1 MVAVAFRDWLWA
13 EERQSVDPYTLQS
26 FERIFDDELDR
37 LIQRCQDN
45 PALQRTLQS
54 MRDCPVRT
62 AKGCTRWTDY
72 ALGALIRHCG
82 NTVHLDDAFA
92 YVMFRLLSRVGRRGQ
107 PRPCLFDMDPNR
119 EYDLAIGN
127 PLLAR
132 FRTFLINDV
141 RSIAGKIRR
150 FMLRPNREPT
160 VPINRDA
167 RMATRKAV
175 FVLKR
180 FPQPIPIRSGW
191 NCKTTLFPCYSDV
204 VHPTCRSWIYFT
216 QSSMAW
222 RPGNH
227 ARGSAIPFQI
237 AAGRSSTIRCWLIP
251 DPLEIATWKTYS

>member
-82 NTVHLDDAFA
+82 TTVHLEDAFA
-92 YVMFRLLSRVGRRGQ
+92 YVMFRLLSRVGERGK
-107 PRPCLFDMDPNR
+107 PRPCLFDMDPDR
-119 EYDLAIGN
+119 EYDLTIGN

-132 FRTFLINDV
+132 FRRFLINDI
-141 RSIAGKIRR
+141 RSIAAGKIRR
-150 FMLRPNREPT
+150 LMLKPNREPI
-160 VPINRDA
+160 VPI
-167 RMATRKAV
+167 
-175 FVLKR
+175 
-180 FPQPIPIRSGW
+180 
-191 NCKTTLFPCYSDV
+191 
-204 VHPTCRSWIYFT
+204 
-216 QSSMAW
+216 
-222 RPGNH
+222 RPGRKEGR
-227 ARGSAIPFQI
+227 RGRRYWRRRDPRTRHRSEM
-237 AAGRSSTIRCWLIP
+237 AGTAKRHCFP
-251 DPLEIATWKTYS
+251 ATLP